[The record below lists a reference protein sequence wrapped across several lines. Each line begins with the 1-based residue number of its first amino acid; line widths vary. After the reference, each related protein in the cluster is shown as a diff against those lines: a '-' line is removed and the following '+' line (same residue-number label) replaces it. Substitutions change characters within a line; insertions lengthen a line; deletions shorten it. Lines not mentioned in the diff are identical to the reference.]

1 MDITATLAPK
11 SDQLNSDDLIA
22 GPRTITVTKVSAGSV
37 EQPVAIAF
45 EGDNNKPWYPCKS
58 MRRVLVAAWG
68 ADAEQYIGRRVTLF
82 RDPAVTYGAIQVGG
96 IRVSHLSHLDGPLS
110 IALTVTRQKRTPY
123 RVQPLAAAPAP
134 AVVTDAEQ
142 ACRAAGL
149 TDVGIAAL
157 VHGISQGECSSLRD
171 LPLDLLT
178 RLVRAGVSPEMVLRC
193 NGAAPDPDPE
203 PPADDLPAAE
213 SA

>member
-45 EGDNNKPWYPCKS
+45 EGDNNKPWYPCLS

-68 ADAEQYIGRRVTLF
+68 ADSSQYIGRRVTLF
-82 RDPAVTYGAIQVGG
+82 RDPAVTYGGIQVGG

-110 IALTVTRQKRTPY
+110 TALTVTRQKRTPY

-134 AVVTDAEQ
+134 AVVADAEQ

>member
-1 MDITATLAPK
+1 
-11 SDQLNSDDLIA
+11 
-22 GPRTITVTKVSAGSV
+22 
-37 EQPVAIAF
+37 
-45 EGDNNKPWYPCKS
+45 

-68 ADAEQYIGRRVTLF
+68 ADSSQYLGRRVTLF
-82 RDPAVTYGAIQVGG
+82 RDPSVTYGAIQVGG

-110 IALTVTRQKRTPY
+110 IALTVTRQKRSPY

-134 AVVTDAEQ
+134 DVVADAEQ

-149 TDVGIAAL
+149 TDAGIAAL
-157 VHGISQGECSSLRD
+157 VHGISKGECSSLRD
-171 LPLDLLT
+171 LPLELLT
-178 RLVRAGVSPEMVLRC
+178 RLGKAGVSPEMVSRC
-193 NGAAPDPDPE
+193 NGAAPDPE

>member
-1 MDITATLAPK
+1 MDITATLEAK
-11 SDQLNSDDLIA
+11 SSQLNSDDLIA

-82 RDPAVTYGAIQVGG
+82 RDPSVTYGAIQVGG

-134 AVVTDAEQ
+134 AVVADAEQ

-193 NGAAPDPDPE
+193 NGAAPDPE

>member
-68 ADAEQYIGRRVTLF
+68 ADSSQYLGRRITLF
-82 RDPAVTYGAIQVGG
+82 RDPSVTYGSIQVGG

-110 IALTVTRQKRTPY
+110 IALTVTRKKRTPY

-134 AVVTDAEQ
+134 AVVADAEQ

-193 NGAAPDPDPE
+193 NGAAPDPE

>member
-22 GPRTITVTKVSAGSV
+22 GPRTITVTKVSAGSD

-68 ADAEQYIGRRVTLF
+68 ADSSQYLGRRITLF
-82 RDPAVTYGAIQVGG
+82 RDPSVTYGSIQVGG

-110 IALTVTRQKRTPY
+110 IALTVTRKKRTPY

-134 AVVTDAEQ
+134 AVVADAEQ

-149 TDVGIAAL
+149 TDAGIAAL
-157 VHGISQGECSSLRD
+157 VDGISQGECSSLRD
-171 LPLDLLT
+171 LPLELLT
-178 RLVRAGVSPEMVLRC
+178 RLVKAGVSPEMVSRC
-193 NGAAPDPDPE
+193 NGAAPDPE